1 MLFEETV
8 QYVNS
13 LAVRYS
19 YHDYTDTGSGAGSQ
33 KTATL
38 LWLWWNERYLKLT
51 REYYPD
57 EYEQF
62 IEHYAEPF
70 LYLWGKAW
78 RYLDTP
84 SLNYNNKWDHLL
96 ELVTDDLMLGEIQ
109 HVRERYH
116 GDAYQRGS
124 ELSEIMSTDPDG
136 ITWESPALS
145 GPPLIVDSNS
155 ADGIYFA
162 AMPGGFTVVNEDRE
176 GFTDIPEYIDKYNA
190 RLSVKNGGYGNTA
203 D

>member
-1 MLFEETV
+1 M
-8 QYVNS
+8 
-13 LAVRYS
+13 
-19 YHDYTDTGSGAGSQ
+19 
-33 KTATL
+33 
-38 LWLWWNERYLKLT
+38 
-51 REYYPD
+51 
-57 EYEQF
+57 
-62 IEHYAEPF
+62 
-70 LYLWGKAW
+70 
-78 RYLDTP
+78 
-84 SLNYNNKWDHLL
+84 

-145 GPPLIVDSNS
+145 GPPLIVDSKS

-162 AMPGGFTVVNEDRE
+162 AMPGGFTVVNDDRE
-176 GFTDIPEYIDKYNA
+176 GFTDITEYIDKYNA